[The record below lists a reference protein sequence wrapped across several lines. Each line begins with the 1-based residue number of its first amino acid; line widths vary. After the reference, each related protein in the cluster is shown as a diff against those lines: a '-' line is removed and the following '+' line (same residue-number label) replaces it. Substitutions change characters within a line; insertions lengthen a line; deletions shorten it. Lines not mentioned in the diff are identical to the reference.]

1 MNTIHKIFAIG
12 TMSAILLGGCAGT
25 DPFSTRSSNTYPD
38 NSYPDNRSSNSARV
52 ISYGVIDS
60 IDTVRSNNNASGSP
74 IGIGTVIGGV
84 VGGVVGNQVG
94 AGNGKTAATAAG
106 VVGGAIVG
114 HELEKNRNNDTTYNY
129 RIGVRLE
136 NGSYENFTQ
145 NNIGNMRV
153 GDRVPIDNGQVTRY

>member
-1 MNTIHKIFAIG
+1 MNTIHKFFAIG

-25 DPFSTRSSNTYPD
+25 DPFSTRSNNAYPD
-38 NSYPDNRSSNSARV
+38 NSYPDNRSSDASHS

-60 IDTVRSNNNASGSP
+60 INSVRSDSNASGSP

-94 AGNGKTAATAAG
+94 SGNGKTAATAAG
-106 VVGGAIVG
+106 VVGGAYVG
-114 HELEKNRNNDTTYNY
+114 HQLEKNRSNDGTYNY
-129 RIGVRLE
+129 RIGVRLD
-136 NGSYENFTQ
+136 NGRYETFQQ

-153 GDRVPIDNGQVTRY
+153 GDRVRIDNGEVTRY

>member
-12 TMSAILLGGCAGT
+12 TMSTILLGGCAGT
-25 DPFSTRSSNTYPD
+25 DPYSTRSNNPYPD
-38 NSYPDNRSSNSARV
+38 NNRSSDSARTT
-52 ISYGVIDS
+52 SYGVIDS
-60 IDTVRSNNNASGSP
+60 IDSVRSDSNASGSP

-94 AGNGKTAATAAG
+94 GGNGKTAATAAG

-114 HELEKNRNNDTTYNY
+114 HELEKNRSNDGSYSY
-129 RIGVRLE
+129 RIGVRLD
-136 NGSYENFTQ
+136 NGRYENVTQ

-153 GDRVPIDNGQVTRY
+153 GDRVRIENGEVTRY